1 MTEITR
7 SIEILAS
14 QKRVWS
20 HIHPTKWKEIFFF
33 VKEVDG
39 YTDGE
44 AGVGTKAHVVAGD
57 NDVTS
62 VRYSVE
68 ITEFVP
74 KEKIEYRR
82 YDGPLQGR
90 GVMHLKS
97 LHTGTLLRRTSFYDD
112 ELSEDTIKALSAGME
127 KDNLRLKMQIET
139 IKK

>member
-14 QKRVWS
+14 KTRVWS
-20 HIHPTKWKEIFFF
+20 HINPTKWKEIFYF

-44 AGVGTKAHVVAGD
+44 PGVGTKAHVVAGD
-57 NDVTS
+57 NELTA

-68 ITEFVP
+68 ITEFVQ

-82 YDGPLQGR
+82 YGGPLQGR

-97 LHTGTLLRRTSFYDD
+97 LQTGTLLRRTSYYDD
-112 ELSEDTIKALSAGME
+112 ELSSETIKALSEGME
-127 KDNLRLKMQIET
+127 KDNMRLKLQIET